1 MAKPRDPSSLPKG
14 WEYGLTGEGMTGP
27 TSPRP
32 SAPRTPQGL
41 LSYIEALGRHAND
54 NLSSA
59 PRHAPILAQAST
71 PSPASTSL
79 DEAHRVENRWPVI
92 GANDGRA
99 RRQSILENSPAIF
112 GVGEYAY
119 ADGFHPVHALEQV
132 GKALLRQ
139 ESLGATQVREH
150 DSLIKEEADRAGI
163 DPDLLRAIMYM
174 EVSQGAY
181 GYPAEL
187 LDWSDSILPMNV
199 KRSLWGGLLN
209 DGRPYSRRYIEAGR
223 DKGVVIDQGQD
234 ALDDPRL
241 NIRAGATLLRR
252 IRDRLQDPS
261 IQNIAT
267 LYNGLSME
275 NVTDYG
281 KRVDEIYRT
290 KEWNRRRFHGKV
302 DLGDRG
308 P

>member
-1 MAKPRDPSSLPKG
+1 MAKPRDLSSLPDWWYDDLFG
-14 WEYGLTGEGMTGP
+14 NG
-27 TSPRP
+27 TSSPP
-32 SAPRTPQGL
+32 PAAPRTPQGL
-41 LSYIEALGRHAND
+41 LSYLEARNREAND
-54 NLSSA
+54 NSRPSA
-59 PRHAPILAQAST
+59 PRHAPILTPIST
-71 PSPASTSL
+71 PTSL
-79 DEAHRVENRWPVI
+79 DEAHRAENRWPVI
-92 GANDGRA
+92 AGGKSNEGA
-99 RRQSILENSPAIF
+99 RRRNILENSPAIF
-112 GVGEYAY
+112 RVGEYAY

-132 GKALLRQ
+132 GKTLLRQ
-139 ESLGATQVREH
+139 ESLGVTQVRKH
-150 DSLIKEEADRAGI
+150 DSLIKEEAERAGI

-187 LDWSDSILPMNV
+187 FDWSDSILPMNV
-199 KRSLWGGLLN
+199 KGSLWGGLLN

-234 ALDDPRL
+234 VLDDPRL

-302 DLGDRG
+302 DLGDRE